1 MSLSRDEVLKIAGLA
16 RLALSEEEVARF
28 SDQLSA
34 VLDYVARL
42 DELDLRGIEPSV
54 HAVARTNVMRD
65 DVVMPSLS
73 PTDAL
78 FNAAATSENQ
88 FLIQSILEE

>member
-65 DVVMPSLS
+65 DVVIPSLS